1 MGTFST
7 VAPTNVVGWSAEVSG
22 EYVNMYNKGKYG
34 YAYFSKCAITRL
46 SDNSICVRI
55 KMHSSG
61 IMGWG
66 PANRASY
73 LPWGNNGTANE
84 FGPEEVYNYGD
95 GYYLAATYYYTL
107 PASYKGTTVTAGM
120 TCGRKP
126 TTANSPVTLTVPEPV
141 GDILYLN
148 VNGAAKQVTRV
159 LLNVNGTAKEAL
171 VKANP

>member
-1 MGTFST
+1 MGAFST
-7 VAPTNVVGWSAEVSG
+7 TAPTNVVGWSAEVSG

-55 KMHSSG
+55 KMYSSG

-148 VNGAAKQVTRV
+148 VNGTAKQVTRV

>member
-55 KMHSSG
+55 KMYSSG

-66 PANRASY
+66 PGNRASY
-73 LPWGNNGTANE
+73 LPWCNNGTANE

-148 VNGAAKQVTRV
+148 VNGTAKQVTRV